1 MSGLLRA
8 HPPLPPSAHPRPAD
22 SLYLA
27 NDFYTFEVAAPA
39 PAPASDLAAEHASQ
53 DAQLRRLLAEAATG
67 AARWQMQARPSWQ
80 QQQQQRGGQ
89 DQRGGGYQRR
99 DGGYQRRDG
108 GGGRGG
114 GYQQRSGGSQQRNGS
129 GGRGGGG
136 YQQRDG
142 GEWRSGGGGGYQR
155 RDGVEQRGGGYP
167 QRGDQS
173 WPREP
178 QPQGQV
184 QTRRAVLASD
194 DE

>member
-8 HPPLPPSAHPRPAD
+8 NPPSRPLPTRPAD

-27 NDFYTFEVAAPA
+27 NDFYTLRWAAPA
-39 PAPASDLAAEHASQ
+39 PAPASDLAAEQASQ

-80 QQQQQRGGQ
+80 QQQQQQRGGQ

-99 DGGYQRRDG
+99 DGG
-108 GGGRGG
+108 GGRGWRRGRG

-184 QTRRAVLASD
+184 QARRAVLASD